1 MNSLPTSLA
10 STGLCR
16 CAFGNPGIAPR
27 STSSML
33 GCSAP
38 VTEIVS
44 PSQPRPAVIQTIWTS
59 LTSGGRPL
67 NVDAVVAIFRLSSL
81 SIVDQCAFDAL
92 RRDLH
97 MATWQIA
104 DDGPALLRIH
114 AGGSICQATMLPT

>member
-33 GCSAP
+33 GCSAL

-44 PSQPRPAVIQTIWTS
+44 PSQPRPAVIQTMWTS

-67 NVDAVVAIFRLSSL
+67 NVDAAVAIFDSPHRQSMTN
-81 SIVDQCAFDAL
+81 AL
-92 RRDLH
+92 L
-97 MATWQIA
+97 MPYAATFTWQTA
-104 DDGPALLRIH
+104 DDVPALLRIH
-114 AGGSICQATMLPT
+114 AGGSFCLATILPT